1 MQQTGAFLG
10 TTSGEQRAEVP
21 QKPSESSPTEAPL
34 PPAPPVSAPEAAI
47 PAPAEAEGLISSIFS
62 IVSLLALSQV
72 LPTHNMTQATKTP
85 DAVEAATSAL
95 NSSLMAR
102 NFVASQTCSDVKNFC
117 VR

>member
-1 MQQTGAFLG
+1 VQQTGAFLG

-62 IVSLLALSQV
+62 IVSLFF
-72 LPTHNMTQATKTP
+72 PYKT
-85 DAVEAATSAL
+85 
-95 NSSLMAR
+95 
-102 NFVASQTCSDVKNFC
+102 
-117 VR
+117 